1 MRILLLS
8 LMLLLTLPAITLAD
22 GPSVIQQDP
31 GAELW
36 NAVRG
41 REGADLGDV
50 RSQVKG
56 IESTVL
62 INKGGDDWRHFRM
75 GELIPL
81 AAKVLGFTI
90 IAILLFRLIRGKIK
104 IKAGRSTQKIK
115 RFTRFQRYVHWT
127 TAILFVALGI
137 TGAVL
142 MFGRFLIIPY
152 IGPEIGGPLTLVMKR
167 IHDFAGPAFAVSL
180 IVLALTFIKGNFPKL
195 VDIKWIFKGGGLL
208 GGHAPAG
215 RYNAGE
221 KGWYWIAVLV
231 GIVVVASGLVLD
243 FTQILDFTSYGR
255 TRDNITF
262 AHWVHSIS
270 AVGIMAASLGH
281 IYMGTIA
288 MEGAFEAMQTG
299 SCDANWAKEHHD
311 IWYEE
316 LVEQGVVVP
325 VEKLEPVTNEAALAT
340 ESPKTNS

>member
-8 LMLLLTLPAITLAD
+8 LMLLLTLPAITQAA

-41 REGADLGDV
+41 REDADLGDV

-62 INKGGDDWRHFRM
+62 INKDGDDWRHFRM

-90 IAILLFRLIRGKIK
+90 ITILLFRLIRGKIK

-142 MFGRFLIIPY
+142 MFGRFIIIPY
-152 IGPEIGGPLTLVMKR
+152 LGPEIGGPLTFVMKR
-167 IHDFAGPAFAVSL
+167 IHDFAGPAFAVAL
-180 IVLALTFIKGNFPKL
+180 VVLAFTFIKGNFPKL
-195 VDIKWIFKGGGLL
+195 VDLKWIVKGGDCLADT
-208 GGHAPAG
+208 HRQVVTMPVKKAG
-215 RYNAGE
+215 
-221 KGWYWIAVLV
+221 I
-231 GIVVVASGLVLD
+231 
-243 FTQILDFTSYGR
+243 
-255 TRDNITF
+255 
-262 AHWVHSIS
+262 
-270 AVGIMAASLGH
+270 
-281 IYMGTIA
+281 
-288 MEGAFEAMQTG
+288 G
-299 SCDANWAKEHHD
+299 SPCW
-311 IWYEE
+311 
-316 LVEQGVVVP
+316 
-325 VEKLEPVTNEAALAT
+325 
-340 ESPKTNS
+340 

>member
-1 MRILLLS
+1 MRILWLS
-8 LMLLLTLPAITLAD
+8 LLLLFTFPAVSHAA

-36 NAVRG
+36 NAVRA
-41 REGADLGDV
+41 RAQSDSDLGQV

-56 IESTVL
+56 MESTSLVN
-62 INKGGDDWRHFRM
+62 IGGDEWRHFRM
-75 GELIPL
+75 DQLIPI

-90 IAILLFRLIRGKIK
+90 IAILLFRLVRGKIR
-104 IKAGRSTQKIK
+104 IKAGRSSRKIK
-115 RFTRFQRYVHWT
+115 RFTTFQRYVHWI

-152 IGPEIGGPLTLVMKR
+152 LGPEIGGPLTLLMKR
-167 IHDFAGPAFAVSL
+167 IHDFAGPAFALSL
-180 IVLALTFIKGNFPKL
+180 VVLTFTFMKGNFAKW
-195 VDIKWIFKGGGLL
+195 VDVKWLLKGGGMF
-208 GGHAPAG
+208 GGHASAG

-243 FTQILDFTSYGR
+243 FTFILDYTSFER

-270 AVGIMAASLGH
+270 AVGIMAVSLGH

-299 SCDANWAKEHHD
+299 YCDANWAKEHHD
-311 IWYEE
+311 LWYDE
-316 LVEQGVVVP
+316 LVEEGVVKP
-325 VEKLEPVTNEAALAT
+325 EDTIDR
-340 ESPKTNS
+340 

>member
-8 LMLLLTLPAITLAD
+8 LMLLLTLPAITQAA

-41 REGADLGDV
+41 REDADLGDV

-81 AAKVLGFTI
+81 AAKVLGFTVLV
-90 IAILLFRLIRGKIK
+90 IALFRLIRGKIK

-115 RFTRFQRYVHWT
+115 RFTRFQRYVHWI

-142 MFGRFLIIPY
+142 MFGRFIIIPY
-152 IGPEIGGPLTLVMKR
+152 LGPEIGGPLTSVMRR
-167 IHDFAGPAFAVSL
+167 IHDFAGPAFAVAL
-180 IVLALTFIKGNFPKL
+180 VVLTFTFMKGNFPKL
-195 VDIKWIFKGGGLL
+195 VDLKWIVKGGGLF

-231 GIVVVASGLVLD
+231 GIIVVTSGLVLD
-243 FTQILDFTSYGR
+243 FSQILDFTSYGR

-262 AHWVHSIS
+262 AHWVHSLS
-270 AVGIMAASLGH
+270 AVGIMAGSLGH

-288 MEGAFEAMQTG
+288 MEGAFEVMQTG

-311 IWYEE
+311 LWYEE

-325 VEKLEPVTNEAALAT
+325 VEQLEPTTDQVASGD
-340 ESPKTNS
+340 SPKTVS